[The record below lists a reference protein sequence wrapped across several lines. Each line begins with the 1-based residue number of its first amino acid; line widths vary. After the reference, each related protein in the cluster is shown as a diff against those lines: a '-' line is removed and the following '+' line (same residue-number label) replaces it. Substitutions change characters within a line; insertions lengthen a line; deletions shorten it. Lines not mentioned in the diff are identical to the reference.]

1 MSVVSELSFRWKLI
15 IYRLALFSLCLKI
28 MNEENM
34 LFNQLGFSLITLIH
48 WKNWSFILH
57 VSLFFYIDRINFPQ
71 KRERKRTSKNWRKY
85 GVHALLHRNLWILT
99 QNVTKKV
106 EILVFKLIEYILKE
120 KCKYVWWFLSYIVYT
135 LCIKVT
141 GKWTT

>member
-1 MSVVSELSFRWKLI
+1 METYYIPACSVLPLSKNHEWRKHVIQSTWIFSHNTHSLEKLK
-15 IYRLALFSLCLKI
+15 LH
-28 MNEENM
+28 
-34 LFNQLGFSLITLIH
+34 ITCIT
-48 WKNWSFILH
+48 
-57 VSLFFYIDRINFPQ
+57 FFDIDRINFPQ
-71 KRERKRTSKNWRKY
+71 KQERKRTSKNWRKY

-120 KCKYVWWFLSYIVYT
+120 KCKYVWLFLSYIVYT